1 MGRSQRPKRKRD
13 GGGGDDL
20 DKGVVN
26 FFEKL
31 ISEKDFK
38 VDTPISS
45 DTRLFFKTFF
55 DAFNKTKV
63 EINKDDIGE
72 KKYKA
77 GVFDHMNKKIKQY
90 VDETMAYTYTYS
102 TFIGRKVNMEI
113 SFHEKQTKDNV
124 SKYISMMVFW
134 LQIVA
139 MIATE
144 PCNEPLQ
151 ITLFLSKLKKIL
163 LGKCSTK
170 SCVIDNTSINTGYST
185 RCSEIVIFREEEW
198 FKVFVHE
205 TFHNFGLDF
214 SWSQHY
220 YNGSIKSFFNITIN
234 KDIKLFEAY
243 TEALARIINVLLLTY
258 DAEKTNFEKFVSLA
272 NTNMLLERANSYF
285 QSNKILNYKGLDMD
299 NLTSYDEQT
308 ASFSY
313 YIIVAI
319 LYSDYQDFISWCINN
334 NTKHHYIQFDLS
346 NLKEKQR
353 SFCDFIKSRAGRS
366 STFRKDLQLYKQRFF
381 SKRNG
386 TSTSDDYLNTYMKK
400 SILSRSLVA

>member
-1 MGRSQRPKRKRD
+1 
-13 GGGGDDL
+13 
-20 DKGVVN
+20 
-26 FFEKL
+26 
-31 ISEKDFK
+31 
-38 VDTPISS
+38 
-45 DTRLFFKTFF
+45 
-55 DAFNKTKV
+55 
-63 EINKDDIGE
+63 
-72 KKYKA
+72 
-77 GVFDHMNKKIKQY
+77 
-90 VDETMAYTYTYS
+90 
-102 TFIGRKVNMEI
+102 
-113 SFHEKQTKDNV
+113 
-124 SKYISMMVFW
+124 
-134 LQIVA
+134 
-139 MIATE
+139 
-144 PCNEPLQ
+144 
-151 ITLFLSKLKKIL
+151 
-163 LGKCSTK
+163 
-170 SCVIDNTSINTGYST
+170 
-185 RCSEIVIFREEEW
+185 
-198 FKVFVHE
+198 
-205 TFHNFGLDF
+205 LDF